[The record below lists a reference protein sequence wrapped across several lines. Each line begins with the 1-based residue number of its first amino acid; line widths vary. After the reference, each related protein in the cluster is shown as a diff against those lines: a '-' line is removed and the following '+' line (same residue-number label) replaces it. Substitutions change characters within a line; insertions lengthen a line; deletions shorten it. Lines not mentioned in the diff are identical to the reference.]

1 MPLGQPGG
9 LGPVASVPTNRSVCL
24 QGDGTVCVLECPVPV
39 VPPRT
44 ALVRVAAGAVSS
56 GTETGMIRELRERP
70 RPLDEP
76 WRAGYSAAGFVEAAG
91 EGYAGPP
98 VGAAVAVYG
107 APYVS
112 HSDYLAVPQNLVAG
126 TSLPP
131 GEAAFGGIG
140 AIAMHGVR
148 LGRIGLGERV
158 GVLGLGV
165 LGQLV
170 AQMAR
175 AAGAFVLASD
185 PVASR
190 REAALSLGADA
201 AASVE
206 EWDDA
211 VADFTKGEG
220 LDVALVVAGTPSSNA
235 PAVQGLRSVRY
246 HGRVVIVGNVRTDF
260 DREDLFRR
268 EATVVVSRAGGP
280 GRYDSGYEREGHP
293 WPGVRWTEGANL
305 RSSIELFEAG
315 RVRVAPLISDVL
327 PVERAPEA
335 YDRLMAA
342 PDQTLAIVLDFGDRQ
357 T

>member
-1 MPLGQPGG
+1 MP
-9 LGPVASVPTNRSVCL
+9 SNRSV
-24 QGDGTVCVLECPVPV
+24 V
-39 VPPRT
+39 VEGNGKVGLLDLPLPEVSPRM
-44 ALVRVAAGAVSS
+44 ALVRVVAGAVSS

-70 RPLDEP
+70 REMNEP
-76 WRAGYSAAGFVEAAG
+76 WRAGYSAAGFVEAVG
-91 EGYAGPP
+91 DGYAGPAP
-98 VGAAVAVYG
+98 GSPVAVYG

-112 HSDYLAVPQNLVAG
+112 HSDYLAVPQNLVAA

-131 GEAAFGGIG
+131 EEAAFGGIA

-165 LGQLV
+165 LGQMV

-175 AAGAFVLASD
+175 ACGAFVLASD

-190 REAALSLGADA
+190 REMALSLGADVVT
-201 AASVE
+201 SPE
-206 EWDDA
+206 EWDEA
-211 VADFTKGEG
+211 VAAFTKGEG

-246 HGRVVIVGNVRTDF
+246 HGRVVIVGNVRTEF

-280 GRYDSGYEREGHP
+280 GRYDPGYERESHP
-293 WPGVRWTEGANL
+293 WPAVRWTEGANL
-305 RSSIELFEAG
+305 QSSIELMEAG
-315 RVRVAPLISDVL
+315 RVRTAPLISDVL
-327 PVERAPEA
+327 PVERAPDA
-335 YDRLMAA
+335 YDRLMTAA
-342 PDQTLAIVLDFGDRQ
+342 DHTLAIVLKFGDRP